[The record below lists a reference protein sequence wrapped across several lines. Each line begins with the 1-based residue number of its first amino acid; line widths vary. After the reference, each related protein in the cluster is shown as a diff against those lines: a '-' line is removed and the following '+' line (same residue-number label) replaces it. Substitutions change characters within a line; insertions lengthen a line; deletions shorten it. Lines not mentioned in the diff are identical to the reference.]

1 MYYGYCPFEIC
12 QDEHIFR
19 FRAAWIAC
27 FGGCGSCIGCF
38 GCGGCIVA
46 VAIELIVVVVSGVA
60 LFIYIKGVSS
70 SDCRLRSILQLLSI
84 KMICFEQSVCVRF
97 L

>member
-1 MYYGYCPFEIC
+1 M
-12 QDEHIFR
+12 
-19 FRAAWIAC
+19 
-27 FGGCGSCIGCF
+27 
-38 GCGGCIVA
+38 A